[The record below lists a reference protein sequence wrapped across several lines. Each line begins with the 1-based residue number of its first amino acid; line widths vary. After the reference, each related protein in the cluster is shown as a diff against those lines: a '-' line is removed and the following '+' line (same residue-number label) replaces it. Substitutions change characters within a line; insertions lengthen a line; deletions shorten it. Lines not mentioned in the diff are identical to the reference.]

1 MIKCYFGA
9 FPHSL
14 KILSNGIF
22 KLTSHPHLPIQEDLS
37 TFLSDTKNHWS
48 ISKDHLFLKVHL
60 SIHNKN
66 LPFSS
71 LRPSWPNLLRPH
83 PKIAPERVSTKL
95 WAPPAATC
103 MKGIPSKDLI
113 RCGEPCFLQSMPK
126 PNWPYLFCPQQ
137 KTSLAIKQKS

>member
-1 MIKCYFGA
+1 MNIEQQKFLSRYTFYSYLMIKWYFLVFWPSQHA
-9 FPHSL
+9 L
-14 KILSNGIF
+14 KILLSNEIC
-22 KLTSHPHLPIQEDLS
+22 KLTSHPHLHIRKDLGK
-37 TFLSDTKNHWS
+37 FLSDTKNHWS
-48 ISKDHLFLKVHL
+48 ISKDHLFLEIHL
-60 SIHNKN
+60 STNNEN

-113 RCGEPCFLQSMPK
+113 SCGEACFL
-126 PNWPYLFCPQQ
+126 
-137 KTSLAIKQKS
+137 